1 MIDLRG
7 FMLRN
12 KYWAELGKTEL
23 PFFKDSEC
31 FATWCRRHRDEL
43 IAREVACKTGFG
55 VLVHPGKI
63 ADVISEIIQG
73 ESARSEPKEQIES
86 VTT

>member
-7 FMLRN
+7 FMLRD
-12 KYWAELGKTEL
+12 KYWNEHGVTEL
-23 PFFKDSEC
+23 PFFRDSES

-43 IAREVACKTGFG
+43 ITSGVACKTGFG

-63 ADVISEIIQG
+63 AQVVSAIIQG
-73 ESARSEPKEQIES
+73 ENLNEVEG
-86 VTT
+86 T

>member
-12 KYWAELGKTEL
+12 QYWAEQGKTEL

-43 IAREVACKTGFG
+43 ATRGVACRTGFG
-55 VLVHPGKI
+55 VLVNPEKI
-63 ADVISEIIQG
+63 ADVVSAIIQ
-73 ESARSEPKEQIES
+73 EDAK
-86 VTT
+86 